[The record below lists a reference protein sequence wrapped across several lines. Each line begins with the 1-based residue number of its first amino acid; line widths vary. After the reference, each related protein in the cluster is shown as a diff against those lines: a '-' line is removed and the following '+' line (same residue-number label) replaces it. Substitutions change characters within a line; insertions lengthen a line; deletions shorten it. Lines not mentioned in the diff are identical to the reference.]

1 VEGVRAGDGIDR
13 HDDDQNPRNQMSATA
28 GPATVESVD
37 PATGETIAT
46 HEIFSGGQVDAA
58 LARSHEAFGGW
69 RRAPWSRRSELMG
82 GVARELR
89 ASAEE
94 LAATVVGE
102 MGKPVTEALAEVEK
116 CARAAEYYAEH
127 GEEFLAPE
135 PIDAGDDR
143 RVVVHK
149 RPLGPVL
156 AIMPW
161 NYPLWQ
167 AMRAAAPIVSAGN
180 TFVLKHASNVTGCGL
195 ALEGVFGRAGAE
207 PGVFGT
213 IVVSGREAGA
223 LIGDRRI
230 AGVTLTGSDAA
241 GVSVG
246 EAAGR
251 AIKPVVL
258 ELGGSDPFIVLA
270 DADLEK
276 AVGTALTARFQNTG
290 QSCIAA
296 KRFIVVEEVAEEFEA
311 RFAEA
316 ASGLRR
322 GAPTDPGTR
331 LGPMAREDLRDE
343 LAAIVDSSVAKG
355 ARLLTGGTVPEE
367 PGAWYEPTVLAAD
380 ADSGAPVLREETF
393 GPVAAVARV
402 ADEAAAIAAAND
414 SRFGL
419 GCSLW
424 TKDLGRAEALSAE
437 IEAGM
442 VFVNA
447 MTASDPRI
455 PFGGVKRSG
464 VGRELGGEFGMRAF
478 LNLQAVALVEG

>member
-1 VEGVRAGDGIDR
+1 
-13 HDDDQNPRNQMSATA
+13 MSATA
-28 GPATVESVD
+28 GPATVESID
-37 PATGETIAT
+37 PANGEVVDSF
-46 HEIFSGGQVDAA
+46 EIFTDEQIDAA
-58 LARSHEAFGGW
+58 LELSHGAFGEW
-69 RRAPWSRRSELMG
+69 RRTPWARRAELMN

-89 ASAEE
+89 AAGEEIAE
-94 LAATVVGE
+94 TVSRE
-102 MGKPVTEALAEVEK
+102 MGKPITEAQAEVEK
-116 CARAAEYYAEH
+116 CAWAAEYYAEH
-127 GEEFLAPE
+127 GEGFLAPQ
-135 PIDAGDDR
+135 PVDAGDGR
-143 RVVVHK
+143 RVAIHK
-149 RPLGPVL
+149 RPLGAVL

-180 TFVLKHASNVTGCGL
+180 AFVLKHASNVTGS
-195 ALEGVFGRAGAE
+195 AYWLERVFERAGAA
-207 PGVFGT
+207 PGVFKT
-213 IVVSGREAGA
+213 IVTSGRKASE

-258 ELGGSDPFIVLA
+258 ELGGSDPFIVLH
-270 DADLEK
+270 DANLDK
-276 AVGTALTARFQNTG
+276 AVEVAVTARFQNTG
-290 QSCIAA
+290 QSCIAS
-296 KRFIVVEEVAEEFEA
+296 KRFVVVEAVAEEFEG

-316 ASGLRR
+316 ASQLRR
-322 GAPTDPGTR
+322 GAPLDPETQ

-343 LAAIVDSSVAKG
+343 LAGIVDSSVAAG
-355 ARLLTGGTVPEE
+355 ARVLTGGKAPEE
-367 PGAWYEPTVLAAD
+367 AGAWYEPTVISAA
-380 ADSGAPVLREETF
+380 AGSEAPVLREETF

-414 SRFGL
+414 SQFGL

-424 TKDLGRAEALSAE
+424 TTDLDRAEALAAD

-464 VGRELGGEFGMRAF
+464 VGRELGGEIGMRAF
-478 LNLQAVALVEG
+478 LNLQAVALTES

>member
-1 VEGVRAGDGIDR
+1 
-13 HDDDQNPRNQMSATA
+13 MSATA
-28 GPATVESVD
+28 GPAVVESID
-37 PATGETIAT
+37 PASGEVVDTFQV
-46 HEIFSGGQVDAA
+46 FSDEQIEAA
-58 LARSHEAFGGW
+58 LDLSHSAFDRW
-69 RRAPWSRRSELMG
+69 RRTPWERRAELMN

-89 ASAEE
+89 A
-94 LAATVVGE
+94 AADEIAHTVSRE
-102 MGKPVTEALAEVEK
+102 MGKPITEALAEVEK
-116 CARAAEYYAEH
+116 CAWAAEYYAAH
-127 GEEFLAPE
+127 GGGFLAPE
-135 PIDAGDDR
+135 PIDAGDGR
-143 RVVVHK
+143 RVAVHK
-149 RPLGPVL
+149 RPLGVVL

-167 AMRAAAPIVSAGN
+167 AMRAAVPIVSAGN
-180 TFVLKHASNVTGCGL
+180 CFVLKHASNVTGCGL
-195 ALEGVFGRAGAE
+195 WLERVFERAGAA
-207 PGVFGT
+207 PGVFKT
-213 IVVSGREAGA
+213 IVVSGSKASE

-230 AGVTLTGSDAA
+230 AGATLTGSDAA

-258 ELGGSDPFIVLA
+258 ELGGSDPFIVLH
-270 DADLEK
+270 DANLEK
-276 AVGTALTARFQNTG
+276 AVETAVTARFQNTG
-290 QSCIAA
+290 QSCIAS
-296 KRFIVVEEVAEEFEA
+296 KRFVVVEAVADEFET

-316 ASGLRR
+316 AAGLRR
-322 GAPTDPGTR
+322 GAPLDPETQ

-343 LAAIVDSSVAKG
+343 LAGIVDSSVAAG
-355 ARLLTGGTVPEE
+355 ARVLTGGSVPDEA
-367 PGAWYEPTVLAAD
+367 GAWYEPTVVSAAAGSD
-380 ADSGAPVLREETF
+380 VPVLREETF

-424 TKDLGRAEALSAE
+424 TTDLDRAEALSAD

-464 VGRELGGEFGMRAF
+464 VGRELGGEIGMRGF
-478 LNLQAVALVEG
+478 LNLQAVALTEG

>member
-1 VEGVRAGDGIDR
+1 
-13 HDDDQNPRNQMSATA
+13 MSATA
-28 GPATVESVD
+28 GPATVESID
-37 PATGETIAT
+37 PADGTVIETY
-46 HEIFSGGQVDAA
+46 EIFTDAQIDAA
-58 LARSHEAFGGW
+58 LDLAHRAFGEW
-69 RRAPWSRRSELMG
+69 RRTPWARRGELMN

-89 ASAEE
+89 AASEE
-94 LAATVVGE
+94 LAETVSRE
-102 MGKPVTEALAEVEK
+102 MGKPITEARAEVEK
-116 CARAAEYYAEH
+116 CAWACEHYASH
-127 GEEFLAPE
+127 GEAFLRPE
-135 PIDAGDDR
+135 PIDTGDGR
-143 RVVVHK
+143 RVAVHK
-149 RPLGPVL
+149 RPLGVVL

-180 TFVLKHASNVTGCGL
+180 TFVLKHASNVTGCALGL
-195 ALEGVFGRAGAE
+195 ERIFERAGAE
-207 PGVFGT
+207 PGIFKA
-213 IVVSGREAGA
+213 IVASGRKASE

-241 GVSVG
+241 GVAVG

-258 ELGGSDPFIVLA
+258 ELGGSDPFIVLG
-270 DADLEK
+270 DANLEK
-276 AVGTALTARFQNTG
+276 AVEVAVTARFQNAG

-296 KRFIVVEEVAEEFEA
+296 KRFVVVEAVAEEFGA
-311 RFAEA
+311 RLAEA
-316 ASGLRR
+316 AAGLRR
-322 GAPTDPGTR
+322 GAPLDPGTQ

-343 LAAIVDSSVAKG
+343 LAGIVDSSVAAG
-355 ARLLTGGTVPEE
+355 ARVLTGGSAPDEK
-367 PGAWYEPTVLAAD
+367 GAWYEPTVVTATAG
-380 ADSGAPVLREETF
+380 SEAPVLREETF

-414 SRFGL
+414 SQFGL

-424 TKDLGRAEALSAE
+424 TTDLDRAEALSAE
-437 IEAGM
+437 IESGM

-464 VGRELGGEFGMRAF
+464 VGRELGGEIGMRAF
-478 LNLQAVALVEG
+478 VNLQAVALSEG

>member
-1 VEGVRAGDGIDR
+1 
-13 HDDDQNPRNQMSATA
+13 MSATA
-28 GPATVESVD
+28 GPATVESID
-37 PATGETIAT
+37 PANGEVVDTF
-46 HEIFSGGQVDAA
+46 EVFSDDQIDAA
-58 LARSHEAFGGW
+58 LDLSHTAFGGW
-69 RRAPWSRRSELMG
+69 RRTPWARRAELMN

-89 ASAEE
+89 AAGDEIAE
-94 LAATVVGE
+94 TVTRE
-102 MGKPVTEALAEVEK
+102 MGKPITEAKAEVEK
-116 CARAAEYYAEH
+116 CAWAAEYYAGH
-127 GEEFLAPE
+127 GEGFLAPE
-135 PIDAGDDR
+135 PIDTGDGR
-143 RVVVHK
+143 RVAVHK
-149 RPLGPVL
+149 RPLGVVL

-167 AMRAAAPIVSAGN
+167 AMRAATPIVSAGN

-195 ALEGVFGRAGAE
+195 WLEKVFARAGAA
-207 PGVFGT
+207 PGVFKT
-213 IVVSGREAGA
+213 IVVSGRKASE

-258 ELGGSDPFIVLA
+258 ELGGSDPFIVLH
-270 DADLEK
+270 DANLEK
-276 AVGTALTARFQNTG
+276 AVATAVTARFQNTG
-290 QSCIAA
+290 QSCIAS
-296 KRFIVVEEVAEEFEA
+296 KRFIVVEAVADEFEQ

-316 ASGLRR
+316 ASQLRR
-322 GAPTDPGTR
+322 GAPLDPETQ

-343 LAAIVDSSVAKG
+343 LAGIVDSSVAAG
-355 ARLLTGGTVPEE
+355 ARVLTGGSVPAEA
-367 PGAWYEPTVLAAD
+367 GAWYEATVVSAAAGSD
-380 ADSGAPVLREETF
+380 APVLREETF

-402 ADEAAAIAAAND
+402 ADETAAIAAAND
-414 SRFGL
+414 SQFGL

-424 TKDLGRAEALSAE
+424 TTDLDRAEALSAD

-442 VFVNA
+442 IFVNA

-464 VGRELGGEFGMRAF
+464 VGRELGGEIGMRGF
-478 LNLQAVALVEG
+478 LNLQAVALSEG

>member
-1 VEGVRAGDGIDR
+1 
-13 HDDDQNPRNQMSATA
+13 MSATA
-28 GPATVESVD
+28 GPATVESID
-37 PATGETIAT
+37 PASGEVVETF
-46 HEIFSGGQVDAA
+46 EIFSDEQIEATLD
-58 LARSHEAFGGW
+58 LARGAFEDW
-69 RRAPWSRRSELMG
+69 RRAPWARRGELMD

-89 ASAEE
+89 AAADE
-94 LAATVVGE
+94 LAQTVSRE
-102 MGKPVTEALAEVEK
+102 MGKPITEALAEVEK
-116 CARAAEYYAEH
+116 CARAAAYYAEH
-127 GEEFLAPE
+127 GEGFLAPE
-135 PIDAGDDR
+135 PVDTGDGR

-149 RPLGPVL
+149 RPLGVVL

-167 AMRAAAPIVSAGN
+167 AIRAAAPIVSAGN

-195 ALEGVFGRAGAE
+195 WLERIFERAGAA
-207 PGVFGT
+207 PGVFKT
-213 IVVSGREAGA
+213 IVASGRKASE

-258 ELGGSDPFIVLA
+258 ELGGSDPFIVLG
-270 DADLEK
+270 DANLEK
-276 AVGTALTARFQNTG
+276 AVEVAVTARFQNTG

-296 KRFIVVEEVAEEFEA
+296 KRFVVVEAVADEFEA

-322 GAPTDPGTR
+322 GAPLDPETK

-343 LAAIVDSSVAKG
+343 LAGIVDSSVAAG
-355 ARLLTGGTVPEE
+355 ARVLTGGSVPTE
-367 PGAWYEPTVLAAD
+367 PGAWYEPTVVSAAAD
-380 ADSGAPVLREETF
+380 STAPVLREETF

-424 TKDLGRAEALSAE
+424 TNDLDRAEALSAD

-447 MTASDPRI
+447 MTASDPRM

-464 VGRELGGEFGMRAF
+464 VGRELGGEIGMRSF
-478 LNLQAVALVEG
+478 LNLQTVALTEV

>member
-1 VEGVRAGDGIDR
+1 
-13 HDDDQNPRNQMSATA
+13 MSATA
-28 GPATVESVD
+28 GPATIESID
-37 PATGETIAT
+37 PSNGEVVGTY
-46 HEIFSGGQVDAA
+46 EVFSEGRIDAA
-58 LARSHEAFGGW
+58 LDLAHDAFRNY
-69 RRAPWSRRSELMG
+69 RRTPWSERAALMSG
-82 GVARELR
+82 IAREMR
-89 ASAEE
+89 AMRDE
-94 LAATVVGE
+94 LAGMVSRE
-102 MGKPVTEALAEVEK
+102 MGKPIKEAEAEVEK
-116 CARAAEYYAEH
+116 CAWAAEHYAEH
-127 GEEFLAPE
+127 GDAYLAPE
-135 PIDAGDDR
+135 PIDAGEGR

-167 AMRAAAPIVSAGN
+167 AVRAATPIVSAGN

-195 ALEGVFGRAGAE
+195 LLEQAFERAGAA
-207 PGVFGT
+207 PGVFKT
-213 IVVSGREAGA
+213 IVVSGRKASE

-241 GVSVG
+241 GVAVG

-258 ELGGSDPFIVLA
+258 ELGGSDPFIVLR
-270 DADLEK
+270 DANLDK
-276 AVGTALTARFQNTG
+276 AVATAVTARFQNTG

-296 KRFIVVEEVAEEFEA
+296 KRFIVVEAVAEEFEG

-316 ASGLRR
+316 AEGLRR
-322 GAPTDPGTR
+322 GAPSDPETQ

-343 LAAIVDSSVAKG
+343 LAGIVRASEAAG
-355 ARLLTGGTVPEE
+355 ARVLTGGVCPDE
-367 PGAWYEPTVLAAD
+367 PGAWYEPTVVSAA
-380 ADSGAPVLREETF
+380 ASSGAPVMREETF

-402 ADEAAAIAAAND
+402 PDEAAAIELANE
-414 SRFGL
+414 SEFGL
-419 GCSLW
+419 GSSLW
-424 TKDLGRAEALSAE
+424 TEDLERAEKLSAE

-447 MTASDPRI
+447 MTTSDPRI

-464 VGRELGGEFGMRAF
+464 VGRELGGEYGIRAF
-478 LNLQAVALVEG
+478 VNMQSVVLTELR

>member
-1 VEGVRAGDGIDR
+1 
-13 HDDDQNPRNQMSATA
+13 MSSGAV
-28 GPATVESVD
+28 VESID
-37 PATGETIAT
+37 PANGETFETYEVFDDAQI
-46 HEIFSGGQVDAA
+46 DAA
-58 LARSHEAFGGW
+58 LDTAHAAF
-69 RRAPWSRRSELMG
+69 RRYRTSPWSERATLMT

-89 ASAEE
+89 SLSDE
-94 LAATVVGE
+94 LATTVSRE
-102 MGKPVTEALAEVEK
+102 MGKPIKEAETEVEK
-116 CARAAEYYAEH
+116 CAWAADYYAEH
-127 GEEFLAPE
+127 GEGFLAAE
-135 PIDAGDDR
+135 PIETGDGR
-143 RVVVHK
+143 RVAVHK
-149 RPLGPVL
+149 RPLGVVL

-180 TFVLKHASNVTGCGL
+180 GMVLKHASNVTGCGL
-195 ALEGVFGRAGAE
+195 LLERVFEQAGAE
-207 PGVFGT
+207 GLFKT
-213 IVVSGREAGA
+213 IVVSGRKASE

-246 EAAGR
+246 EAAGK

-258 ELGGSDPFIVLA
+258 ELGGSDPFIVLG
-270 DADLEK
+270 DANLEK
-276 AVGTALTARFQNTG
+276 AVEVAVTARFQNSG

-296 KRFIVVEEVAEEFEA
+296 KRFIVVEAVAAEFEE
-311 RFAEA
+311 RFAA
-316 ASGLRR
+316 AAKDLRR
-322 GAPTDPGTR
+322 GAPIDPETQ

-343 LAAIVDSSVAKG
+343 LAGIVDASVAAG
-355 ARLLTGGTVPEE
+355 ATVLTGGSTPDE
-367 PGAWYEPTVLAAD
+367 PGAWYEPTVVGAAAGSD
-380 ADSGAPVLREETF
+380 VPVLREETF

-402 ADEAAAIAAAND
+402 ADEKEAIAIAND
-414 SRFGL
+414 SEFGL

-424 TKDLGRAEALSAE
+424 TNDLERAEKLSAD

-478 LNLQAVALVEG
+478 LNLQAVALTEG